1 MDVTYCLIIF
11 TTSAHFPEM
20 HLGFVIGKEC
30 WVFPIPVVSYSLEKE
45 VVCFK
50 EVNHFVF
57 FIGFLCKV
65 PRLIYLS
72 VHNSRSSAY
81 ALQNLSAK

>member
-30 WVFPIPVVSYSLEKE
+30 WVFPIHVVSYSLEKE
-45 VVCFK
+45 VVCIK

-57 FIGFLCKV
+57 FIGFLCKL
-65 PRLIYLS
+65 PRLIYLR
-72 VHNSRSSAY
+72 VHNSRSSS